1 MDNNFIS
8 SSPAPAPLAPTPLA
22 PERVSLAPAPL
33 APEMT
38 PESINRIDL
47 DNTLKVANNYETNMK
62 IKNIITNI
70 LNVNSNDVEINQQG
84 NDLVIKINGVKIN
97 NKVYSVII
105 PKIKT
110 FYFEHY
116 KKLYNLSK
124 NEIYK
129 ISEDNISID
138 VYDGSIIMIVKIY
151 RNISKHLLLTDE
163 EKDLLEYYN
172 FVRVFH
178 KGLRPIT
185 TYELKKMLDEKYKNE
200 QK

>member
-8 SSPAPAPLAPTPLA
+8 SSPAP
-22 PERVSLAPAPL
+22 APAPL

-70 LNVNSNDVEINQQG
+70 LNVNSNDIEINQQG
-84 NDLVIKINGVKIN
+84 NDLVIKINGFKIN
-97 NKVYSVII
+97 NKVYSDII

-124 NEIYK
+124 NKIYK

-151 RNISKHLLLTDE
+151 RNISKDLLLTDE

>member
-8 SSPAPAPLAPTPLA
+8 SSPAPAPEIVLNTA
-22 PERVSLAPAPL
+22 PETSP
-33 APEMT
+33 T
-38 PESINRIDL
+38 SISRIDL
-47 DNTLKVANNYETNMK
+47 DNTLKVANTSETKMK

-70 LNVNSNDVEINQQG
+70 IDVNSNDIEINQQG
-84 NDLVIKINGVKIN
+84 NDLLIKINGVEIS
-97 NKVYSVII
+97 NKVYSDII

-124 NEIYK
+124 NEAHR
-129 ISEDNISID
+129 ISEEHISID
-138 VYDGSIIMIVKIY
+138 VYEGSIILIVKIH
-151 RNISKHLLLTDE
+151 RNISEHLSLTEE

-178 KGLRPIT
+178 KGLRPLT
-185 TYELKKMLDEKYKNE
+185 TYELMKMLDEKYKNE